1 MSSLGYVVLLRSL
14 CICAIDGALLLPS
27 LRARFATHHLVAGGS
42 IVFALSAIALAYV
55 HSFLF
60 LSIALVMAG
69 IAWISVLAS
78 LNVAA
83 QTATPAW
90 VRARVLAVYLLVFT
104 GGLAGGSALWGFVA
118 ERFGI

>member
-1 MSSLGYVVLLRSL
+1 MEQCEALHSFMPLFLRTRVLQ
-14 CICAIDGALLLPS
+14 
-27 LRARFATHHLVAGGS
+27 
-42 IVFALSAIALAYV
+42 AIALAYV

-118 ERFGI
+118 GRLGISNALLISASGLV